1 MARTHKSIA
10 QEAGR
15 DKAAG
20 ELAYL
25 TTSEVAEIDTTD
37 LRDPLSGEW
46 AGESIPEISSQLGID
61 LEREELADAYEDSY
75 WSTIAEMVTAAREYI
90 TERME

>member
-10 QEAGR
+10 REAGR
-15 DKAAG
+15 DKAHG
-20 ELAYL
+20 ELDYL
-25 TTSEVAEIDTTD
+25 TTEDIAKLDTADMTW
-37 LRDPLSGEW
+37 PLSGEW

>member
-10 QEAGR
+10 REAGR
-15 DKAAG
+15 DRALS
-20 ELAYL
+20 ELEYL
-25 TTSEVAEIDTTD
+25 TTWGIAKLDTAEMTG
-37 LRDPLSGEW
+37 PLSGEW